1 MQSVIGY
8 RPRFKQFGH
17 LGLRNTL
24 SLTEGVGAQIAYE
37 AEAAALFTRY
47 TTQPGTARKVI
58 INDFIRALKDAGV
71 WSKLDALYML
81 NGEDAQ
87 SSLLNWKQ
95 SLYNLTAVNSP
106 TFIANQGYAG
116 NGTSSYLDTGFIP
129 NTAGGNFIQN
139 SAHMALTD
147 RTSRAANGT
156 IQMGAATTVSGNQ
169 CLIATRATGDIFI
182 GKVNETTSGSI
193 ASTESAGRFYS
204 SRTASGSRVQY
215 KDGASLGSVTA
226 SSSGLAVTA
235 IVLLAYRSNN
245 VSLFTSDQ
253 LAHAS
258 FGSGLTADEVAD
270 YDAALVEYYAAID
283 ILVTTAALLAE
294 RTLVWDRP
302 ANEFKWAGATK
313 TLADATDQGGGAY
326 TINDGT
332 WWDANNTVMLEYEL
346 FEDVAMGGSG
356 DLFSWANASNHRY
369 EFGAHDTDKFRLY
382 FSQGNEYAYPTWE
395 QLSAGYRAGRHRPL
409 AQSEPG
415 QAIISRV
422 NGNAEDNVAGAV
434 LGTFSAP
441 TRFGILRGERFGTP
455 ATTNITFHRAWG
467 WNRLLTQDERRLAVT
482 AGNYRPVHLIGDSFL
497 NSGILQ
503 EQLALKC
510 RREYIALSQDGV
522 GGSSLADQ
530 ATRFAA
536 TPEFYG
542 DTLIIMD
549 GGLEDDEVTA
559 LASIQDM
566 VARFGHQRW
575 YYVEPSPNTYA
586 SVQAWC
592 GDHFIPVTAAMQA
605 ANDGSANDLAD
616 VANGLVPRSLR
627 IDSIHENAAGTR
639 IRARVIHAYISA
651 RGHMPL

>member
-1 MQSVIGY
+1 MKRST
-8 RPRFKQFGH
+8 K
-17 LGLRNTL
+17 LLTL
-24 SLTEGVGAQIAYE
+24 FQGVGGGSIAYE
-37 AEAAALFTRY
+37 AEAAALFARY

-58 INDFIRALKDAGV
+58 INDFIRALKAAGV
-71 WSKLDALYML
+71 WAKSDGIYML
-81 NGEDAQ
+81 NGEDEQ

-95 SLYNLTAVNSP
+95 NLYNLTAVDSP
-106 TFIANQGYAG
+106 TFTANQGYAG
-116 NGTSSYLDTGFIP
+116 NGTSSYLDTGFVP
-129 NTAGGNFIQN
+129 NTAGGSWVQN
-139 SAHMALTD
+139 SAHMALTN
-147 RTSRAANGT
+147 RTSRAANGSV
-156 IQMGAATTVSGNQ
+156 QMGCATTVNGNQ
-169 CLIATRATGDIFI
+169 AIMASRFTGDLFL
-182 GKVNETTSGSI
+182 GKMNDVTNGSI
-193 ASTESAGRFYS
+193 ASTESAGRFYT
-204 SRTASGSRVQY
+204 SRSASGSRVQY
-215 KDGASLGSVTA
+215 KDGVSLGSVTA
-226 SSSGLAVTA
+226 ASSGLAVTA
-235 IVLLAYRSNN
+235 MVLLAYRSNV

-283 ILVTTAALLAE
+283 ILVETAALLAE

-302 ANEFKWAGATK
+302 SNEFKWAGATK
-313 TLADATDQGGGAY
+313 TLADATDQGSGAY
-326 TINDGT
+326 TVNDGT
-332 WWDANNTVMLEYEL
+332 WWAEDNTVMLEYEL
-346 FEDVAMGGSG
+346 TEDVAMAGSG
-356 DLFSWANASNHRY
+356 DLFSWTNASNHRY
-369 EFGAHDTDKFRLY
+369 EFVAHDTDKFRLY

-409 AQSEPG
+409 AMSETG
-415 QAIISRV
+415 ELVISRV
-422 NGNAEDNVAGAV
+422 NANAEDDVAGAV
-434 LGTFSAP
+434 LGTFTAP
-441 TRFGILRGERFGTP
+441 TRFGILRGERFNTA
-455 ATTNITFHRAWG
+455 ATTNITFHRAWA

-482 AGNYRPVHLIGDSFL
+482 AGNYRPMHLIGDSFL

-510 RREYIALSQDGV
+510 RREYIAFSQDGV

-530 ATRFAA
+530 ATRYAA

-549 GGLEDDEVTA
+549 GGLEDDEATA

-566 VARFGHQRW
+566 VGRFGHQRW
-575 YYVEPSPNTYA
+575 YYVEPSPNTYS
-586 SVQAWC
+586 SVQTWC

-605 ANDGSANDLAD
+605 ANDGTANDLAD